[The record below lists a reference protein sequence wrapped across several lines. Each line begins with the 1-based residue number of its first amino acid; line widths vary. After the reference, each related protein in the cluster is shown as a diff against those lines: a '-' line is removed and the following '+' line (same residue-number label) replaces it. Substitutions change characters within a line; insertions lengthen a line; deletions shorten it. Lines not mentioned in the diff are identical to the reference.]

1 MRRIKRE
8 DYDHVVTLEDL
19 SSWDYMTHE
28 EAMAFADPNMDLVII
43 NGKSISFGFSKEN
56 RTIVVFGVDGTFDIA
71 DQAVEILKNCKWE
84 SAPVKDKN
92 NCIALIE
99 GMYNCRLYYNF

>member
-1 MRRIKRE
+1 MRKIKRE

-28 EAMAFADPNMDLVII
+28 EAMAFADPNMDFVRI
-43 NGKSISFGFSKEN
+43 NGKEIEFGFSPEN

-71 DQAVEILKNCKWE
+71 DQAVEILKNCQWE
-84 SAPVKDKN
+84 DRKIEDYN
-92 NCIALIE
+92 NCICLID
-99 GMYNCRLYYNF
+99 GMHNCGVFYNF